1 MFQKITSKLIKIIYS
16 IGYVLLVEARYRYN
30 ILEQFKEKDNT
41 EYSNSNYS

>member
-16 IGYVLLVEARYRYN
+16 IGYVLLVEARYRCN
-30 ILEQFKEKDNT
+30 ILEQFKEKDNN